1 MANTCRTKITIQ
13 ASREAIQ
20 DFVDRLEKC
29 VDGSY
34 PNSENDK
41 PHIIDEFGAKAEL
54 LIDRIGSKWVQMYD
68 GYDSGISEHDDT
80 EGSSEVVFELE
91 SAWYP
96 PSDMILEM
104 YRQVVESNE
113 EADEEVRVFGS
124 YWDEGYQPIGVFEVY
139 YGQII
144 EEQDH
149 DLDESEWDDEIEA
162 EGEQEYDRNFWEE
175 VVDPAFTVL
184 QERLDKVMKEI

>member
-104 YRQVVESNE
+104 YRQVVEFNE
-113 EADEEVRVFGS
+113 EADEEV
-124 YWDEGYQPIGVFEVY
+124 
-139 YGQII
+139 
-144 EEQDH
+144 
-149 DLDESEWDDEIEA
+149 
-162 EGEQEYDRNFWEE
+162 
-175 VVDPAFTVL
+175 
-184 QERLDKVMKEI
+184 